1 MADFLLDRIRFKWVS
16 GWVSGTVYTKDNV
29 LYYKGRVYVCLV
41 GHTAGADIR
50 TDISKWELMFDGQE
64 WKGNW
69 AANTVYGIGN
79 LVKYNGYIY
88 RCVSN
93 HTSVILDNLGLPN
106 DLAHWTLLATTY
118 DWKNIWSAGFNY
130 NLGDVV
136 RYNGIVY
143 ICSTTH
149 TSAVSAAL
157 GLEADQANWN
167 VVVTSDYWSTD
178 WTISTRYL
186 VDDLVRYGA
195 KVYRCITGHTSAAT
209 IALGLEPDQ
218 AKWEIVISGLE
229 YKTDW
234 VGSVRYKVND
244 IVKVDAT
251 LYICTIAHES
261 TIFENNIANWQV
273 WMPGIGYEEI
283 WTNNT
288 NYNLGDIV
296 IYGGYTYVAI
306 QPNINSEPS
315 ATGFQKGVG
324 AWDLLNTAYKVT
336 GEWNVG
342 TQYKTGDVARNGGY
356 LYIALADNLAA
367 YPDTSIA
374 SWRIVIPGYKFRAEW
389 NDNETY
395 YPGEIV
401 TYLGT
406 AYTCI
411 TRHISTASDS
421 RPDLDQEYD
430 QEDFWAYVSKG
441 SVNNVLAQ
449 AGDTRVYNSEI
460 ARLGIGLPGQVIK
473 VDANLPTFNNFGV
486 SEKVY
491 FVSTKG
497 TDAAG
502 FGLTANAAFR
512 SVKYACDYIA
522 ANTTERAPATV
533 YITTGLY
540 EEQTPISVPATVA
553 LVGDELRSTIIQA
566 ATGYTSNDMFLV
578 RNGSGIRNMTLQGLT
593 GVLGSP
599 NQYLTQ
605 RPTGG
610 AYVSLDPGTGPTD
623 TTAWIT
629 NKSPY
634 VQNVT
639 TFGTA
644 CIGMKIDGNVHNGGN
659 RSIVANDFTQ
669 VIDDGIGVWATN
681 GGLTELVSVFTY
693 FNYIGYLAE
702 NGGKMRATNGNNSY
716 GTYGS
721 VAEGVTVGEDP
732 ILANIDNK
740 SKEAEVGIV
749 HNNGNEIMAIAYSNA
764 GQTYT
769 NATFTV
775 AGSGANASLTMSDF
789 RDGAVSNVKVATL
802 GDSSIPGGLNYTSIV
817 GGAQTGDTTSITLD
831 NGDLQTDAAKYQ
843 GQLLFIISGA
853 GIGQYGVIDT
863 YTPGTKVATIVKH
876 SDGTSGWDRISD
888 NYAVATELN
897 LTTRYQIEP
906 RLVFSAPASGVRAI
920 GRAVVE
926 RSRITRVN
934 IYNPGS
940 GYTTTPTITITDN
953 EATVDAQ
960 FDISI
965 QDGVLGLPTYANRGV
980 GYIRS
985 TATITGDGSA
995 ENRQT
1000 GVDIKIS
1007 NLARLPGPGDNVS
1020 INGIEEV
1027 VYKLTRITDVSGT
1040 EPNLSA
1046 TIRLYPSIGQEE
1058 SPGDN
1063 ELITIRQ
1070 NYSQVRLTGHDFLDI
1085 GSGNVNSTRYP
1096 QLYLDGVD
1104 SLNTPQQQNE
1114 VQENGGGRVFYT
1126 STDQDGNFR
1135 TGELFEV
1142 EQSTGIVTID
1152 ASQFDLTGLTQLSL
1166 GGIQVGGSAVV
1177 IKEFS
1182 KDGTFIANS
1191 NNIVPTQAAIIKYL
1205 NSRISGGS
1213 ANATTNKLTAG
1224 QIIVQLSTIS
1234 SAGTEIN
1241 IPVPVNFTGGITG
1254 GDMLAMQLFAH
1265 RSKR

>member
-1 MADFLLDRIRFKWVS
+1 
-16 GWVSGTVYTKDNV
+16 
-29 LYYKGRVYVCLV
+29 
-41 GHTAGADIR
+41 
-50 TDISKWELMFDGQE
+50 
-64 WKGNW
+64 
-69 AANTVYGIGN
+69 
-79 LVKYNGYIY
+79 
-88 RCVSN
+88 
-93 HTSVILDNLGLPN
+93 
-106 DLAHWTLLATTY
+106 
-118 DWKNIWSAGFNY
+118 
-130 NLGDVV
+130 
-136 RYNGIVY
+136 
-143 ICSTTH
+143 
-149 TSAVSAAL
+149 
-157 GLEADQANWN
+157 
-167 VVVTSDYWSTD
+167 
-178 WTISTRYL
+178 
-186 VDDLVRYGA
+186 
-195 KVYRCITGHTSAAT
+195 
-209 IALGLEPDQ
+209 
-218 AKWEIVISGLE
+218 
-229 YKTDW
+229 
-234 VGSVRYKVND
+234 
-244 IVKVDAT
+244 
-251 LYICTIAHES
+251 
-261 TIFENNIANWQV
+261 
-273 WMPGIGYEEI
+273 
-283 WTNNT
+283 
-288 NYNLGDIV
+288 
-296 IYGGYTYVAI
+296 
-306 QPNINSEPS
+306 
-315 ATGFQKGVG
+315 
-324 AWDLLNTAYKVT
+324 
-336 GEWNVG
+336 
-342 TQYKTGDVARNGGY
+342 
-356 LYIALADNLAA
+356 
-367 YPDTSIA
+367 
-374 SWRIVIPGYKFRAEW
+374 
-389 NDNETY
+389 
-395 YPGEIV
+395 
-401 TYLGT
+401 
-406 AYTCI
+406 
-411 TRHISTASDS
+411 
-421 RPDLDQEYD
+421 
-430 QEDFWAYVSKG
+430 
-441 SVNNVLAQ
+441 
-449 AGDTRVYNSEI
+449 
-460 ARLGIGLPGQVIK
+460 
-473 VDANLPTFNNFGV
+473 
-486 SEKVY
+486 
-491 FVSTKG
+491 
-497 TDAAG
+497 
-502 FGLTANAAFR
+502 
-512 SVKYACDYIA
+512 
-522 ANTTERAPATV
+522 
-533 YITTGLY
+533 
-540 EEQTPISVPATVA
+540 
-553 LVGDELRSTIIQA
+553 
-566 ATGYTSNDMFLV
+566 
-578 RNGSGIRNMTLQGLT
+578 
-593 GVLGSP
+593 
-599 NQYLTQ
+599 
-605 RPTGG
+605 
-610 AYVSLDPGTGPTD
+610 
-623 TTAWIT
+623 
-629 NKSPY
+629 
-634 VQNVT
+634 
-639 TFGTA
+639 
-644 CIGMKIDGNVHNGGN
+644 
-659 RSIVANDFTQ
+659 
-669 VIDDGIGVWATN
+669 
-681 GGLTELVSVFTY
+681 
-693 FNYIGYLAE
+693 
-702 NGGKMRATNGNNSY
+702 MRATNGNNSY

-1027 VYKLTRITDVSGT
+1027 VYKLTRITDVTGT

-1114 VQENGGGRVFYT
+1114 VQESGGGRVFYT

-1135 TGELFEV
+1135 VGELFEV